1 MNPKIK
7 QYFNATDPSYTLFTR
22 AEDTEKDKKYYIDFS
37 SVRGGEVIQE
47 LKDHITVWYS
57 DRPTCQLFT
66 GHIGSGKSTE
76 LLKLKLELE
85 QENYHVVYFE
95 SSADLEMGDVDVGD
109 ILLCITQRV
118 SESLETLQAVNIPEP
133 RGFKQLLQGAA
144 QLLQTEI
151 EVSGT
156 VEALGGKISASSE
169 GKMEAEYGLPGIAQL
184 KLGIGVITDKTK
196 ASPEL
201 RSKLRGYLEPRT
213 NRLLEVINQEL
224 FAPAQVQLQE
234 LGKAGLVVIVDN
246 LDRVTSANKDWDIQQ
261 QEYLFVDRGEQLRAL
276 NCHVVYTMPLALR
289 FSNEYSTLTQRF
301 MNEVQVLPMI
311 PIKHRDGSRC
321 EEGMSLLKKLILARI
336 FPELPEG
343 ERSPKMTEIF
353 DRAETCDRLCEM
365 SGGHVR
371 NFLRLFHDTLK
382 RTKQLPLQQD
392 HFERTLS
399 QYRHQRVLAID
410 DHEWELL
417 DQVAK
422 TKRVAGTEAYQK
434 LIRSQFVYEY
444 RDTKGYWFD
453 INPIIAQS

>member
-7 QYFNATDPSYTLFTR
+7 QFFNATDPSYTLFTR
-22 AEDTEKDKKYYIDFS
+22 PEDVEKDKKYYIDFA
-37 SVRGGEVIQE
+37 SVRGGEVIEE
-47 LKDHITVWYS
+47 LKDNITVWYP
-57 DRPTCQLFT
+57 DTPTCQLFT

-109 ILLCITQRV
+109 ILLCIAQRV
-118 SESLETLQAVNIPEP
+118 SESLETLKALKIPEP

-156 VEALGGKISASSE
+156 IEALGGKISASSE
-169 GKMEAEYGLPGIAQL
+169 GKVEAEYGLPGIAQL
-184 KLGIGVITDKTK
+184 KVGIGAITDKTK
-196 ASPEL
+196 ASPES

-224 FAPAQVQLQE
+224 FEPAQVQLKA

-246 LDRVTSANKDWDIQQ
+246 LDRVTNANKDWEIQQ
-261 QEYLFVDRGEQLRAL
+261 QEYLFVDRGEQLRTL

-289 FSNEYSTLTQRF
+289 FSNQYSTLTQRF
-301 MNEVQVLPMI
+301 VSEVQVLPMI

-336 FPELPEG
+336 FPDLLEG
-343 ERSPKMTEIF
+343 ERGLKVTEVF
-353 DRAETCDRLCEM
+353 DRLETCDRLCEI

-382 RTKQLPLQQD
+382 RTKQLPLQEE
-392 HFERTLS
+392 HFEETLS
-399 QYRHQRVLAID
+399 KYRHQRVLAID
-410 DHEWELL
+410 DQEWELL
-417 DQVAK
+417 HQVAV
-422 TKRVAGTEAYQK
+422 TKRVAGNEEYQK

-444 RDTKGYWFD
+444 RDAEGYWFD
-453 INPIIAQS
+453 VNPIIAQW